1 MNNFINAYFG
11 PLPREYCM
19 YFYVL
24 SLIFGFAFFVSLF
37 GILGFIIF
45 NYKKVNTTFLVNST
59 MLLLNMFLAYIANRL
74 LNTMCIK
81 VL

>member
-1 MNNFINAYFG
+1 MNNFMNDYFG
-11 PLPREYCM
+11 PLPREYCL

-24 SLIFGFAFFVSLF
+24 SLVFGIAFFVSLF
-37 GILGFIIF
+37 GISCFIIF
-45 NYKKVNTTFLVNST
+45 NYKKVNSTFLVNST

-74 LNTMCIK
+74 LNTMCVK